1 MPKLTYWA
9 AERLDDSKC
18 YSLIGKTRKAVQ
30 EQLDELNRFY
40 QEEQTHLIWHAK
52 FGPIE
57 KHVIIY
63 KDAFA
68 LLDMLTGEGGGR
80 V

>member
-1 MPKLTYWA
+1 MPKLIYWA

-30 EQLDELNRFY
+30 AQLTAIESEY
-40 QEEQTHLIWHAK
+40 EESDPSWLRAK